1 MAAFGDIL
9 ACFTVKLQRVE
20 IRTENGSQVFL
31 LIYLTSATFEA
42 RDAQECMGLEQ
53 IVKIGYNET
62 RKFIV

>member
-31 LIYLTSATFEA
+31 LIFFTNAIFEA
-42 RDAQECMGLEQ
+42 RDVQECMGLEQ
-53 IVKIGYNET
+53 IVKIGYNEKQ
-62 RKFIV
+62 KFIV